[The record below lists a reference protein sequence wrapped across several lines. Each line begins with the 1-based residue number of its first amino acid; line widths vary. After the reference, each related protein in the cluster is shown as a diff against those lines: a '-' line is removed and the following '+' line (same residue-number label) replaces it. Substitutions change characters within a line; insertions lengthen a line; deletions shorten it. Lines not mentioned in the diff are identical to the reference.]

1 MDQDAFIKERVD
13 GQLSYY
19 EQAANQHKRKYI
31 RSQYVIIVFGILIPV
46 IINLPKQ
53 ALPIENVD
61 MVIQLTITLMSLI
74 VAIVTGLSNFRK
86 WGDLWLSFRMTE
98 ELLKHEKFQYVTGTG
113 EYRDR
118 DMAFDKLVRRIELI
132 LSAEQNKFRSLIEDS
147 QRPTTSG

>member
-19 EQAANQHKRKYI
+19 EQAANQYKRKYI

-61 MVIQLTITLMSLI
+61 MVIQLTITVMSLI

-98 ELLKHEKFQYVTGTG
+98 EVLKHEKFQYVTGTG
-113 EYRDR
+113 EYSDR
-118 DMAFDKLVRRIELI
+118 DMAFDKFVRRIELI
-132 LSAEQNKFRSLIEDS
+132 LSAEHNKFRSLLEDS